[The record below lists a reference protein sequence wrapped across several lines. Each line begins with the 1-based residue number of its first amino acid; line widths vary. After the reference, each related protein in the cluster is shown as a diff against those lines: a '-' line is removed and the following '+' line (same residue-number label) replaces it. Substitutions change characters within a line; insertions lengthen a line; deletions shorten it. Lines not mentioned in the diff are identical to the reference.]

1 MKKTSKRS
9 IDLPKGCKD
18 LHDVL
23 ESGKRARLRD
33 VELRH
38 GSIPPILRH
47 VQLPATLTVG
57 ELATIAEREPALVI
71 ADLLGFGTMALG
83 ADRKVGFEQAAM
95 VLLTYGIDAEKTS

>member
-1 MKKTSKRS
+1 LKKSNKRN

-23 ESGKRARLRD
+23 VREKRARLRE

-38 GSIPPILRH
+38 GSIPPISRQ
-47 VQLPATLTVG
+47 VQLPAAVTVR
-57 ELATIAEREPALVI
+57 ELATIAQREPTLVI

-83 ADRKVGFEQAAM
+83 LDRQVGFERAAM
-95 VLLTYGIDAEKTS
+95 VLLTYGIEAERRS